1 MQGRLE
7 SVCAKDVGMKW
18 MGYSYICKYEDDIN
32 CIMIIL
38 VNDAAAA
45 AGMLNGMRMGQW
57 YGHSVNGNK

>member
-1 MQGRLE
+1 
-7 SVCAKDVGMKW
+7 